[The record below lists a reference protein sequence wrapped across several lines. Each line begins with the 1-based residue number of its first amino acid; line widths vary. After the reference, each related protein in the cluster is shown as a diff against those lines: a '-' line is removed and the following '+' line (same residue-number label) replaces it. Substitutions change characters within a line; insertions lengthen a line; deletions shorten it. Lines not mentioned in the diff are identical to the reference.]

1 MKPFQPC
8 RGRALAQALGSQSL
22 QKDWV
27 GAAPGWVYL
36 GWGGLS
42 CWLGFFTPF
51 PAEASQEIFK
61 IASMAP
67 GALLLEAQK
76 EYEVWHPA
84 LLHICLLPCAAPVQ
98 TQHYIHCDGKGD
110 GLEVPAGARC
120 WGAGSP
126 RCPWVAG
133 APGARRSPWLRCPVS
148 HSSPTGCASLQKE
161 SQKAD
166 EYLREI
172 KDQKLLPE
180 AVSQCIEAAGYE
192 HEPETQ
198 KSLLRVSEVGEEA
211 LGEADAVP
219 LPLEALPWPIHPPLA
234 GSLLWEVLH

>member
-1 MKPFQPC
+1 MAP
-8 RGRALAQALGSQSL
+8 ALGQPL
-22 QKDWV
+22 IMCFF
-27 GAAPGWVYL
+27 
-36 GWGGLS
+36 LS
-42 CWLGFFTPF
+42 P

-76 EYEVWHPA
+76 EYEVRHPA
-84 LLHICLLPCAAPVQ
+84 LLHTCLLPQLGGPVVP
-98 TQHYIHCDGKGD
+98 
-110 GLEVPAGARC
+110 GLPLAGGR
-120 WGAGSP
+120 P
-126 RCPWVAG
+126 L
-133 APGARRSPWLRCPVS
+133 ARRFP
-148 HSSPTGCASLQKE
+148 PTGCASLQKE

-198 KSLLRVSEVGEEA
+198 KSLLRVREG
-211 LGEADAVP
+211 GRG
-219 LPLEALPWPIHPPLA
+219 
-234 GSLLWEVLH
+234 GSG